1 MTTPNVPSA
10 AERARAEAARAQA
23 DAGVALARFEA
34 LTRVRDADRTRVCL
48 LPLGTDPATAAAPRW
63 AEDRAVD
70 LVAAGSAAQPLTP
83 ARAEEERRRLLWSAV
98 ARIIGAV
105 LAAAVAI
112 GVAVAMI
119 SGMAG

>member
-70 LVAAGSAAQPLTP
+70 LVAAGSAASSRRVLICSLCAVMDKCMVIPGS
-83 ARAEEERRRLLWSAV
+83 ARSQ
-98 ARIIGAV
+98 
-105 LAAAVAI
+105 
-112 GVAVAMI
+112 
-119 SGMAG
+119 